1 MTEQVKKT
9 RKAKRALTDIDF
21 SGDKAHLALVGKA
34 CGGPANGRDKALV
47 IKAVEEYSP
56 EFVEKASQIKVTMD
70 IEDFLQK
77 FFGLWESDA
86 ELLVRLFGF
95 EPKATYLKDEADE
108 YEQYMQEKLSNF
120 EILKSANTALQEGFL
135 AKYLSG
141 LKEDQ
146 YLMLLQDQ
154 EIVEKAFE
162 KESVAKATDTSTET
176 NLVEN
181 TEVEVGKASVI
192 KSNSEKSMQEE
203 VIAKAAFV
211 ELQKALEDQKVELQK
226 ALESIKQ
233 FEKEK
238 EEAIKKSR
246 FEKIEKAVGKDKATV
261 IAKAAL
267 LVKED
272 SEFEEVVKALAAI
285 TKESK
290 AAVDEL
296 FVEKGASA
304 EEKEPAQVN
313 LVADILKAQFHT
325 SKKDK

>member
-1 MTEQVKKT
+1 
-9 RKAKRALTDIDF
+9 
-21 SGDKAHLALVGKA
+21 
-34 CGGPANGRDKALV
+34 
-47 IKAVEEYSP
+47 
-56 EFVEKASQIKVTMD
+56 
-70 IEDFLQK
+70 
-77 FFGLWESDA
+77 
-86 ELLVRLFGF
+86 
-95 EPKATYLKDEADE
+95 
-108 YEQYMQEKLSNF
+108 
-120 EILKSANTALQEGFL
+120 
-135 AKYLSG
+135 
-141 LKEDQ
+141 
-146 YLMLLQDQ
+146 
-154 EIVEKAFE
+154 
-162 KESVAKATDTSTET
+162 
-176 NLVEN
+176 
-181 TEVEVGKASVI
+181 
-192 KSNSEKSMQEE
+192 MQEE
-203 VIAKAAFV
+203 VIEKAAFV
-211 ELQKALEDQKVELQK
+211 ELQKALEDQKAELQK

-238 EEAIKKSR
+238 EEAIQKSR

-290 AAVDEL
+290 AAVNEL